1 VKDFAAGAIVVA
13 ALVLGVAVVA
23 GQVLPRLGGASPSS
37 GSQISSP
44 EAAATAVLARDPR
57 FTGLRHRDPDLIGQG
72 SWWEATESGAGYQ
85 VTIRVGWG
93 DCEAGCMSQHT
104 WVYEVARS
112 GTVRLM
118 SEQGDTLPPD
128 TSSTV
133 TGHVVAGP
141 TCPDE
146 QVSPDVGCAPR
157 PVGGA
162 TMTIR
167 DSAGKDLAVIV
178 SDANGSFALT
188 LPPGDYVLV
197 ADPVEELMG
206 TPQPLTFTVLAGSP
220 LALTVEYD
228 TGIR

>member
-1 VKDFAAGAIVVA
+1 VKDFAVGAIVVA

-23 GQVLPRLGGASPSS
+23 GQVLPRLGGTGPSP

-44 EAAATAVLARDPR
+44 EEAATAVLARDPR

-72 SWWEATESGAGYQ
+72 SWWEAAESGPGYE
-85 VTIRVGWG
+85 VTVRIGWG
-93 DCEAGCMSQHT
+93 DCEAGCIGQHT

-112 GTVRLM
+112 GTVRLT
-118 SEQGDTLPPD
+118 SEQGDTLPSD
-128 TSSTV
+128 TSSAV
-133 TGHVVAGP
+133 SGNVVAGP
-141 TCPDE
+141 VCPVE

-178 SDANGSFALT
+178 SDANGAFALT
-188 LPPGDYVLV
+188 LPPGDYALV
-197 ADPVEELMG
+197 ADPVEGLMG
-206 TPQPLTFTVLAGSP
+206 TPPPLTFTVLAGSP